1 MENRRRIKRRP
12 NGQMATIGF
21 HRRLLPLVLYHR
33 AEHCRLLPSSTCP
46 PRNFRNAT
54 FATQE
59 PEDQSHILLLYH
71 ICTWGHQFHS
81 AHFHS
86 AYFHSVHFHSAYFH
100 SAYFHSAH
108 FHSAHFHSVQFSLS
122 PFSLSSLSLSPFS
135 LSYFTKGYFHSV
147 HLNFLPKVISNLYIT

>member
-1 MENRRRIKRRP
+1 MCMENRRRIKRRP

-108 FHSAHFHSVQFSLS
+108 FHSAHFHSVQFH
-122 PFSLSSLSLSPFS
+122 PV
-135 LSYFTKGYFHSV
+135 YFHSA
-147 HLNFLPKVISNLYIT
+147 HYHWAHFHSAISLRAIFIRSIWIFYQRSFSIYI

>member
-86 AYFHSVHFHSAYFH
+86 AYFHSV
-100 SAYFHSAH
+100 
-108 FHSAHFHSVQFSLS
+108 QFSLS

-147 HLNFLPKVISNLYIT
+147 HLNFLPKVIFNLYIT